1 MSLNNSNKKVS
12 VIIPTF
18 DREEYLEQAI
28 GSVINQS
35 YRNFEIL
42 VIDDGSLNNYAE
54 AICNKYKNCIYVY
67 KENGGLSSARNY
79 GIKNAKGAYIAFLD
93 DDDYWRS
100 DKLEKQVAILE
111 NNNEVDCVH
120 SSASIVS
127 EHGIETGEII
137 GASEEKAYKRSG
149 YVFWNALGVWVV
161 KSPTPL
167 IRKSVF
173 TDDLLFDET
182 IKVGEDVD
190 FYQRMFYRHK
200 VKYINEPLAFYRE
213 YNDNSRLSFQN
224 LKYIGLEQKIYDNFI
239 SMGVKNPFVL
249 YKIAFR
255 LLISGL
261 KRYNDIF
268 IEEPIKIN
276 FIDKYLFPRK
286 MMRKINFNLKQK
298 SLNRKDYRDKSF
310 LRVNNQIKL

>member
-1 MSLNNSNKKVS
+1 MELLN
-12 VIIPTF
+12 
-18 DREEYLEQAI
+18 
-28 GSVINQS
+28 
-35 YRNFEIL
+35 
-42 VIDDGSLNNYAE
+42 
-54 AICNKYKNCIYVY
+54 
-67 KENGGLSSARNY
+67 
-79 GIKNAKGAYIAFLD
+79 
-93 DDDYWRS
+93 
-100 DKLEKQVAILE
+100 
-111 NNNEVDCVH
+111 H
-120 SSASIVS
+120 
-127 EHGIETGEII
+127 
-137 GASEEKAYKRSG
+137 KAHKRSG
-149 YVFWNALGVWVV
+149 YVFWNALCVWVV

-182 IKVGEDVD
+182 IKVGEDID